1 MRRRARCL
9 TRLYGR
15 WAITERLTDCERTI
29 SLRISLAARLQ
40 RKRFDM
46 RARTMGMTLAQWR
59 AIHAVSRAEGATQRS
74 IAEAMDVGDVTASR
88 LVDRLVEK
96 GWIERRVD
104 QYDRRAHRLYLT
116 SAATPLLAQLTMLG
130 EDEQRNQLAG
140 VTREELA
147 MVSDI
152 LDRMIANLE
161 QADLSAGLPACE
173 SMDID

>member
-1 MRRRARCL
+1 M
-9 TRLYGR
+9 
-15 WAITERLTDCERTI
+15 
-29 SLRISLAARLQ
+29 
-40 RKRFDM
+40 
-46 RARTMGMTLAQWR
+46 ARTLTAVYPGTFDPITNGHADIIAR
-59 AIHAVSRAEGATQRS
+59 AA
-74 IAEAMDVGDVTASR
+74 R

-116 SAATPLLAQLTMLG
+116 PAATPLLAQLTMLG